1 MPTRELAPK
10 SPPHRCPLLF
20 LALGAVR
27 PLTREEC
34 WGRQPLTSGE
44 TSAAHRGAIEAP
56 WSRRI
61 GTRKGDVPEPPHDPA
76 LVGADASRRN
86 RGNSLPKNQPETI
99 RCNLQ
104 EGWEN
109 TSMSAISKGH
119 SHRGAGVLGFPRSAG
134 KLWPHLEV
142 EGKGTLC
149 GWRLEE
155 TSPTLLCPS
164 LFVVVVGGN

>member
-10 SPPHRCPLLF
+10 SPPPQMPAPLSGSGSRSPSDSGGM
-20 LALGAVR
+20 LGA
-27 PLTREEC
+27 PASN
-34 WGRQPLTSGE
+34 SGE
-44 TSAAHRGAIEAP
+44 TSTAHRGAIEAP
-56 WSRRI
+56 RSRQI

-119 SHRGAGVLGFPRSAG
+119 SHGGAGVLGFPRSAG